1 MQVRDRHNQELQEQ
15 VQTKDREIA
24 THRHHFQQ
32 QQDEIEAKNGQ
43 IQHQQNAIQTLTTQM
58 EVGRP
63 DLALLAFYTHI
74 ILSCLQE
81 LRTDLQRRLQA
92 KDTDISRLTEELNK
106 CQSLPQ
112 EKEGQ
117 VR

>member
-1 MQVRDRHNQELQEQ
+1 MQVGDRHNQELQEL

-32 QQDEIEAKNGQ
+32 QQDEIEAKNSQ
-43 IQHQQNAIQTLTTQM
+43 IQYLQNTIQSLTTQI

-63 DLALLAFYTHI
+63 DLFSLSIHI
-74 ILSCLQE
+74 VLSCLQE
-81 LRTDLQRRLQA
+81 LCSDLQRRLQT
-92 KDTDISRLTEELNK
+92 KDSDIIRLTEELRK
-106 CQSLPQ
+106 CQRLLENS
-112 EKEGQ
+112 KEGQ

>member
-1 MQVRDRHNQELQEQ
+1 MTCNQVCIIVSHYHTRIIVQVRDRHNQELQEQ

-43 IQHQQNAIQTLTTQM
+43 IQHQKNTIQTLTTQI

-63 DLALLAFYTHI
+63 DLALLAFYTHCFVCR
-74 ILSCLQE
+74 SYVQ
-81 LRTDLQRRLQA
+81 
-92 KDTDISRLTEELNK
+92 ISKGDCKRKMLI
-106 CQSLPQ
+106 S
-112 EKEGQ
+112 
-117 VR
+117 VD